1 MSKNQMTTVE
11 RPNLRCAIYS
21 RKSTEE
27 GLEQSFNSL
36 DNQRES
42 AEAYIKSQAHEGW
55 QCLPDRYDDGGW
67 SGGNMERPA
76 LRQLLIDIE
85 AGKVD
90 CVIVYKVDRLSRSL
104 LDFARILET
113 FEKHQVSF
121 VAVTQQINSATSMGR
136 LMLNVLLSFA
146 QFERE
151 IISERTRDKIAATR
165 RKGKW
170 AGGHPI
176 LGYDVDGHT
185 RLLVNEY
192 EAAQVRDIFALYLE
206 QEALLPVVVELER
219 RGWTTKRWTTHKGS
233 LRGGRTFTKTGL
245 HQLLK
250 NVVYAGR
257 VKYKE
262 ETHAGEQAAIIN
274 ADTWQRVQETLLRN
288 SRGSGVPVCNGF
300 GAMLKGLLHCVPCG
314 CAMTPAHSNKQ
325 GKKRYRYYTCT
336 NAQKRGWHTCPSKS
350 IPAGEIERFV
360 VEQIRCVSNDPAP
373 PIATTLAGFEPL
385 WQALTPHEQVRL
397 VHRLVDRIEYD
408 GAASTVAVTF
418 HPAGLQTLADEI
430 ATRQKEGM
438 A

>member
-1 MSKNQMTTVE
+1 MNKNPMPAAD
-11 RPNLRCAIYS
+11 RPNVRCAIYS

-67 SGGNMERPA
+67 SGGNMDRPA
-76 LRQLLIDIE
+76 LCRLLADIE
-85 AGKVD
+85 AGRVD
-90 CVIVYKVDRLSRSL
+90 CVVVYKVDRLSRSL
-104 LDFARILET
+104 LDFARILEA
-113 FEKHQVSF
+113 FEQHQVSF
-121 VAVTQQINSATSMGR
+121 VAVTQQFNSATSMGR

-151 IISERTRDKIAATR
+151 IIGERTRDKIAATR

-185 RLLVNEY
+185 RLLVNDD
-192 EAAQVRDIFALYLE
+192 EAVQVRAIFGLYLE
-206 QEALLPVVVELER
+206 HTALIPVVVELER
-219 RGWTTKRWTTHKGS
+219 RGWTTKCWTTRKG
-233 LRGGRTFTKTGL
+233 LQRGGRTFTKTGL
-245 HQLLK
+245 HQLLR

-262 ETHAGEQAAIIN
+262 ETHAGEQAAIID

-288 SRGSGVPVCNGF
+288 SRSSGVPVCYGF
-300 GAMLKGLLHCVPCG
+300 GAMLKGLLHCVSCG
-314 CAMTPAHSNKQ
+314 CAMTLAQSNKQ

-336 NAQKRGWHTCPSKS
+336 NAQKRGWDTCPSKS
-350 IPAGEIERFV
+350 IPAGEVERFV

-385 WQALTPHEQVRL
+385 WQALTPHEQVL
-397 VHRLVDRIEYD
+397 MVHRLVDRIEYD

-418 HPAGLQTLADEI
+418 HPAGLQTLAEEI
-430 ATRQKEGM
+430 AARQ
-438 A
+438 